1 MARFILKWRYI
12 KSGTKGHGENLVKYI
27 ATRDGVEFC
36 DESWKREPQTKEQ
49 EKLIAKLVKDFPETK
64 ESFEY
69 EDYKNGPTKYSASQ
83 FISKSIEENLD
94 KIDKKENY
102 VGYIAMRPRVEKTGQ
117 HGLFSMSDAP
127 IDLET
132 VAKEVAEH
140 KGVVWTTILSL
151 RREDAARLGYDN
163 ATAWKNML
171 RSKSEDLAKAMGIPL
186 VDLKWYAAFHN
197 EGHHPHVHLIS
208 YSTGKHPYMRE
219 KDLKKLKSIFA
230 NEIFKDD
237 LYHVFVEQTNYR
249 DELRTMGRDKAEEL
263 IEKIQNGDYENETV
277 ELMLKSLMD
286 ELKDYTGKKVYG
298 YLPKKAKNLVNGIVD
313 EITKDERI
321 ARLYELWYE
330 QKDKIVRTYQDGRA
344 ERLPLSR
351 NEEFKSIRNAVVK
364 EALKIL
370 RFEKDSQ
377 WQAKKQ
383 MWKLY
388 KEAKGLLDKTS
399 VGYNPKKAVELLIES
414 AWLGNSVAKYL
425 LGKMYLR
432 GEGVPK
438 DMGEGKRWLE
448 EAKADGNE
456 YAKQKLEWHSYQ
468 QWTAAR
474 GTFRLFH
481 YLGRLLQDNLEKGK
495 GGRGQT
501 ESKLR
506 RMIDEKK
513 RAHGIK
519 QE

>member
-12 KSGTKGHGENLVKYI
+12 KSGTKGHGKNFVKYI
-27 ATRDGVEFC
+27 ATRDGVELC
-36 DESWKREPQTKEQ
+36 DESWKNESATKEQ
-49 EKLIAKLVKDFPETK
+49 MNLIRKLVKDFPETVK
-64 ESFEY
+64 SFEY

-83 FISKSIEENLD
+83 FIGKAIEENLD
-94 KIDKKENY
+94 RIDKKENY
-102 VGYIAMRPRVEKTGQ
+102 VGYIAMRPRVEKDGA
-117 HGLFSMSDAP
+117 HGLFSMEDVVA
-127 IDLET
+127 LEK

-140 KGVVWTTILSL
+140 KGVVWTTVLSL
-151 RREDAARLGYDN
+151 RREDAERLGYNN

-208 YSTGKHPYMRE
+208 YSIGQEPYMTERGLQ
-219 KDLKKLKSIFA
+219 KFKSSFA
-230 NEIFKDD
+230 NEIFKQD

-249 DELRTMGRDKAEEL
+249 DELRKIGRERVGEL
-263 IEKIQNGDYENETV
+263 IEKIRTADYKNETV
-277 ELMLKSLMD
+277 EQMLSALVE
-286 ELKDYTGKKVYG
+286 ELKNYEGKKVYG

-313 EITKDERI
+313 EIAKDERI

-351 NEEFKSIRNAVVK
+351 NEEFKTIRNAVVK

-370 RFEKDSQ
+370 RFEKDPQ

-388 KEAKGLLDKTS
+388 KAAKGLLDKTS
-399 VGYNPKKAVELLIES
+399 VGYNPKKAAELLIES
-414 AWLGNSVAKYL
+414 AGLGNSVAKYL

-438 DMGEGKRWLE
+438 DVVEGKRWLE

-468 QWTAAR
+468 QWTAVR